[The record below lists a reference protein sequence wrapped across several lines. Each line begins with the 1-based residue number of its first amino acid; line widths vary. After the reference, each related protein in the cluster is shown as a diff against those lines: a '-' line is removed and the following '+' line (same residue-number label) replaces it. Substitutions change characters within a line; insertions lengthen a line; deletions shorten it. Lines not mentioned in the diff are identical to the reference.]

1 MCSDRMPVSGRIML
15 LLELLQTNADLA
27 IGGLV
32 TLGRRA
38 YGLHLPPHR
47 QALISNQVNLLTGLA
62 IL

>member
-1 MCSDRMPVSGRIML
+1 ML